1 MRKIFLIIIII
12 SSTYACM
19 RKWDSINKD
28 NKGYGYVPI
37 YANKSDIVQINF
49 QASRLTANPGKI
61 YAYGNYIFQND
72 MGTGIH
78 VIDNSNK
85 QNPVKTGF
93 LNIPYNFEM
102 AIRDSFLYANNRTDL
117 VVIDLRNPTNPQ
129 VVSRVNGVFPMQG
142 IPNYPTERDVYF
154 ECVDSTKGAVI
165 GWKKQIIV
173 NKTCY
178 R

>member
-1 MRKIFLIIIII
+1 MRKIFLVIIII
-12 SSTYACM
+12 SLAFACT
-19 RKWDSINKD
+19 RRWNWINKD

-37 YANKSDIVQINF
+37 YANKNDIVQINF
-49 QASRLTANPGKI
+49 QAARLTTNPGKI

-78 VIDNSNK
+78 VIDNTNK
-85 QNPVKTGF
+85 LNPVKTGF

-102 AIRDSFLYANNRTDL
+102 AIKDSFLYANNLVDL
-117 VVIDLRNPTNPQ
+117 VVFDLHNPSNPQ
-129 VVSRVNGVFPMQG
+129 VVNRINGVFPMQS
-142 IPNYPTERDVYF
+142 IQNYPSESDVYF

-165 GWKKQIIV
+165 GWKKQITV
-173 NKTCY
+173 NKNCY

>member
-1 MRKIFLIIIII
+1 MRKIFHLIIIPTLFLV
-12 SSTYACM
+12 SC
-19 RKWDSINKD
+19 RRVVSIDKD

-37 YANKSDIVQINF
+37 YVNKNDLKSINF
-49 QASRLTANPGKI
+49 SAPKPTVNAGKI

-78 VIDNSNK
+78 VIDNTQK
-85 QNPVKTGF
+85 LNPLKTGF

-102 AIRDSFLYANNRTDL
+102 AIKDSFLYANNLIDL
-117 VVIDLRNPTNPQ
+117 VVFDLHNPANPQ
-129 VVSRVNGVFPMQG
+129 LVNRINGVFPMQS
-142 IPNYPTERDVYF
+142 IQNYPNESDVYF

-165 GWKKQIIV
+165 GWKKQITV
-173 NKTCY
+173 SQNCY